1 MSALAPTP
9 VPAPVVLLASR
20 DELFARSL
28 ETVLAPAAYTVL
40 RAYTARSAWDQ
51 ARRARPDA
59 VVLATDLE
67 DPTGLELCRELRA
80 DAAVSLSTLILLTG
94 PGTATRQS
102 RLEALR
108 AGADQ
113 LWSQPMDTEEFA
125 LRLAAGVRVKRDA
138 DAARAA
144 ALVDPRSA
152 FWNEHGLLRGAEA
165 VVAQMARTGAPLTIA
180 VLDPVWPTAR
190 ADWDLGDRIA
200 DVLRRS
206 ARHADAVGR
215 LGPARFAV
223 IAPRTG
229 VANATSFGQRLLD
242 EVRRTLPGATEALR
256 VGLASLE
263 DAAIAPP
270 VVELLARAVAALDY
284 GEATGRDGDLRR
296 WAPPA

>member
-1 MSALAPTP
+1 MTALPQTLVPT
-9 VPAPVVLLASR
+9 PVVLLASR

-28 ETVLAPAAYTVL
+28 ETVLAPAAYSVL

-80 DAAVSLSTLILLTG
+80 DAAVSPSTLILLTG

-144 ALVDPRSA
+144 GLVDGRSG
-152 FWNEHGLLRGAEA
+152 FWNEPGLLRGAEA
-165 VVAQMARTGAPLTIA
+165 VLAQMARARTPLTIA
-180 VLDPVWPTAR
+180 VLEPVWPVAR

-200 DVLRRS
+200 DALRRS
-206 ARHADAVGR
+206 ARHADPVGR
-215 LGPARFAV
+215 LGATRFAV
-223 IAPRTG
+223 LAPRTSA
-229 VANATSFGQRLLD
+229 ANAPALGQRLLD
-242 EVRRTLPGATEALR
+242 GVRRDVTSAADALR

-263 DAAIAPP
+263 DPAIAPP
-270 VVELLARAVAALDY
+270 LAELLARAIAALEY
-284 GEATGRDGDLRR
+284 GDATGPEGDVRR